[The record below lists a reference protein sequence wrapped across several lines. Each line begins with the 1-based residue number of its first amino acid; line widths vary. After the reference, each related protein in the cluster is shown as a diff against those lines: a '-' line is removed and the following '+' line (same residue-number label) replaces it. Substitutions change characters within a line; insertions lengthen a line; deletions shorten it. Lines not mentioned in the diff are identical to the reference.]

1 MPWNVVNKLENILI
15 DLNKKDIDT
24 ISLDDLERLIIEKLG
39 VTRETT
45 INRDIKILI
54 KLNWIELID
63 GKEEIFKITY
73 KKNKEEL
80 F

>member
-15 DLNKKDIDT
+15 DLNKKDIET
-24 ISLDDLERLIIEKLG
+24 VELKDLERLIIENLG

-45 INRDIKILI
+45 INRNITILI

-63 GKEEIFKITY
+63 GSEELFKILY
-73 KKNKEEL
+73 KRKKEEL